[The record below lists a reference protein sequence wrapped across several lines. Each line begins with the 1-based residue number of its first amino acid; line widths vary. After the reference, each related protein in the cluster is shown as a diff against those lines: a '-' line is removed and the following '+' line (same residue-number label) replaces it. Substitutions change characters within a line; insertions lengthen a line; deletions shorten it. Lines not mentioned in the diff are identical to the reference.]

1 MTMNTDPGPSFPGTG
16 VTADDG
22 ASTGTAGGDRL
33 RTTAS
38 GSTVGHDRIR
48 WDAVWA
54 GALTTLATYLTLE
67 LLFFALGGL
76 DLGADA
82 GGGTTEAAVSG
93 VLALVAFFLGGAAT
107 GGSAP
112 WHRADDGMVNGVVAW
127 AVTVVALLALA
138 LLGGGVLLGSL
149 ASVVTQFVD
158 LRTAGA
164 GVDVAAATGTARDTA
179 GWTALGLGLT
189 VVVSALGG
197 SVGAGL
203 RPGREERELPRR

>member
-1 MTMNTDPGPSFPGTG
+1 MTINTDPGPSFPGTG

-127 AVTVVALLALA
+127 APSRRRRPSWRSVDAPTANATRRRA
-138 LLGGGVLLGSL
+138 QENGG
-149 ASVVTQFVD
+149 
-158 LRTAGA
+158 
-164 GVDVAAATGTARDTA
+164 
-179 GWTALGLGLT
+179 
-189 VVVSALGG
+189 
-197 SVGAGL
+197 
-203 RPGREERELPRR
+203 EERA